1 LDFISI
7 KGPDEIY
14 DDSIHAYNF
23 TEISAA
29 ESYELLITEASD
41 TNWIEGAETIDDLK
55 IEAASISLDK
65 LITNRFQREGSQ
77 SFHLV
82 NSGENFQLSNE
93 VIPSKESI
101 LKFDNFFRYVGEG
114 TCLKVELKTEN
125 KPWQIIWQR
134 YGKHGQS
141 VIAGDWDENW
151 TSTQLELKDYEGEK
165 IKIRFNYTYE
175 WGANWTPLPGEDP
188 LEMGA
193 FIDEIQVTDCVELIP
208 LQSLPI
214 KIDQKSF
221 ELNEIEPGEY
231 WIQLRAL
238 ISNNW
243 FNYSYSK
250 TIKRL
255 TGSEPEVTIEKIK
268 LSPDQIIKIEVT
280 SKGIEELILDYS
292 NDGGKTWNSFKSKN
306 LSILQ
311 KQDITF
317 EFPKSDS
324 VKKLF
329 RVRGSRETSQP

>member
-1 LDFISI
+1 
-7 KGPDEIY
+7 
-14 DDSIHAYNF
+14 
-23 TEISAA
+23 
-29 ESYELLITEASD
+29 
-41 TNWIEGAETIDDLK
+41 
-55 IEAASISLDK
+55 
-65 LITNRFQREGSQ
+65 
-77 SFHLV
+77 
-82 NSGENFQLSNE
+82 
-93 VIPSKESI
+93 
-101 LKFDNFFRYVGEG
+101 
-114 TCLKVELKTEN
+114 
-125 KPWQIIWQR
+125 
-134 YGKHGQS
+134 
-141 VIAGDWDENW
+141 
-151 TSTQLELKDYEGEK
+151 
-165 IKIRFNYTYE
+165 
-175 WGANWTPLPGEDP
+175 
-188 LEMGA
+188 MGA

-214 KIDQKSF
+214 NINQKSF

-324 VKKLF
+324 VNKLF